1 MIGLLIISHE
11 NLGEEFVR
19 CATHILGERP
29 SNLSC
34 LAVQP
39 NDDSSSTITQA
50 KKLLTDLDQGD
61 GVIIITDI
69 CGATPCNIA
78 SQLTIAGKVACLAG
92 INLAM
97 LLRILSYRQ
106 EPLDVVVT
114 KALDG
119 GKNAVMQIL
128 PELPHA
134 S

>member
-1 MIGLLIISHE
+1 MIGILIISHE

-29 SNLSC
+29 ENLIC
-34 LAVQP
+34 LAVQA
-39 NDDSSSTITQA
+39 NDDPNLTITQA
-50 KKLLTDLDQGD
+50 KELLTNLNQEE

-78 SQLTIAGKVACLAG
+78 SQLTIPGKVVCLAG
-92 INLAM
+92 INLTM
-97 LLRILSYRQ
+97 LLRILSYRH
-106 EPLDVVVT
+106 EPLDLVVA

-119 GKNAVMQIL
+119 GKNGVMQIS

>member
-19 CATHILGERP
+19 CVTHILGERP

-39 NDDSSSTITQA
+39 NDDPSSTITQA
-50 KKLLTDLDQGD
+50 KKLLTNLDQGE

-78 SQLTIAGKVACLAG
+78 SQLMIAGKVACLAG

-97 LLRILSYRQ
+97 LLRILSYRH
-106 EPLDVVVT
+106 EPLDVVVS

-119 GKNAVMQIL
+119 GRNGVMQIL

>member
-19 CATHILGERP
+19 CVTHILGERP

-39 NDDSSSTITQA
+39 NDDPSSTITQA
-50 KKLLTDLDQGD
+50 KKLLANLDQGE

-78 SQLTIAGKVACLAG
+78 SQLMIAGKVVCLAG

-97 LLRILSYRQ
+97 LLRILSYRH
-106 EPLDVVVT
+106 EPLDVVVS

-119 GKNAVMQIL
+119 GKNGVMQIL

>member
-29 SNLSC
+29 KNLSC

-39 NDDSSSTITQA
+39 NDDPDLTITQA
-50 KKLLTDLDQGD
+50 KALLADLDQGE

-78 SQLTIAGKVACLAG
+78 SQLTPNWESRLFGWNQFSDAIKD
-92 INLAM
+92 IE
-97 LLRILSYRQ
+97 LS
-106 EPLDVVVT
+106 P
-114 KALDG
+114 
-119 GKNAVMQIL
+119 
-128 PELPHA
+128 
-134 S
+134 

>member
-19 CATHILGERP
+19 CVTHILGERP

-34 LAVQP
+34 LAIQP
-39 NDDSSSTITQA
+39 HDDPGSTITQA
-50 KKLLTDLDQGD
+50 RKLLADLDQGE
-61 GVIIITDI
+61 GVLIITDI

-78 SQLTIAGKVACLAG
+78 SQLTIPGKVACLAG
-92 INLAM
+92 INLSM
-97 LLRILSYRQ
+97 LLRILSYRN
-106 EPLDVVVT
+106 EPLDSVIN

-119 GKNAVMQIL
+119 GKKGVMEIQ
-128 PELPHA
+128 PELHHA